1 MNARL
6 PILAMLLFAL
16 CCVSNTASPSWTI
29 NGAVTDHLTS
39 MSSIVAVGSMIGM
52 ILAVLAYYIAIAS
65 SDERGKS
72 GAIGEIKS
80 TLINIFL
87 FAMVIGLILSINSL
101 FSVISGKA
109 TNGELISEITTLYE
123 NNIINI
129 TTVAERTVPFYADVS
144 QLESS
149 SSSVSLNEELPHG
162 FRLGASTGS
171 VTNIPVFG
179 RLEAALASFISTITS
194 IASQQALMVNIM
206 RFFVTISCSLL
217 LPLGFFLRAIP
228 YLRRI
233 GSTLVSIGIAL
244 VIIYPISLYVLGS
257 IFIGVQNDAIGK
269 LFPGNGGFNPN
280 DSELGYGAFLDN
292 YNRKVDNLWYITK
305 SYGVIGTINVA
316 YNVYIKGATGIA
328 LVVMEFIPFTAWLEK
343 ILEIITSLVFPITD
357 TLMTFVTTGL
367 LYIWYTISS
376 ANLTN
381 DLVNNGGVENAVH
394 LGMDVATYGT
404 IVNMSH
410 ILILASLVLCV
421 LGFIRTIAVLLGGEF
436 FLYGVQELF

>member
-16 CCVSNTASPSWTI
+16 CCVSNAVSPSWTI
-29 NGAVTDHLTS
+29 SGAVTDHLTS

-72 GAIGEIKS
+72 GAMGEIKS

-87 FAMVIGLILSINSL
+87 FAMVIGVILSINSL

-129 TTVAERTVPFYADVS
+129 TTVAERAVPFYADVS

-149 SSSVSLNEELPHG
+149 SSSVSASAESHG
-162 FRLGASTGS
+162 FRLSSLTGS
-171 VTNIPVFG
+171 ATNIPVFG
-179 RLEAALASFISTITS
+179 RLGAALASFISTMLS

-269 LFPGNGGFNPN
+269 LFPGKGGFNPN
-280 DSELGYGAFLDN
+280 DPELGYGAFLKN
-292 YNRKVDNLWYITK
+292 YDKKLDNLWYITN

-316 YNVYIKGATGIA
+316 YNVYIKGATGWA
-328 LVVMEFIPFTAWLEK
+328 LVAMAFIPFTAWLEK
-343 ILEIITSLVFPITD
+343 LLEITLPLVFQITD
-357 TLMTFVTTGL
+357 ILMTFVTTGV
-367 LYIWYTISS
+367 LYVWYTISS
-376 ANLTN
+376 YNLTN